1 MVEVIDFENTDE
13 GELLNKIVKEVVE
26 EYLKRKKIVFYVGEI
41 EDVSLL
47 SDDIKSHDFE
57 EGDKAKCKK

>member
-41 EDVSLL
+41 EDVS
-47 SDDIKSHDFE
+47 
-57 EGDKAKCKK
+57 